1 MKFSNILIL
10 IWFSLVGFTS
20 CEDKKQDQTELNK
33 INNSIKE
40 QYAPDKRVAVY
51 DIGISTIE
59 NSIILTGE
67 SDQPEAIKKLKEE
80 LSRKGLKYV
89 DSIVLLPD
97 ESVGK
102 YKYAVVNNSVAN
114 IRSKAKHSGELATQ
128 AVLGTGL
135 KVLKIVGDFYLVQ
148 TPDAYI
154 SWVDHGGVTL
164 MDQNDYLIW
173 LKTPKIIYTKP
184 FGYVYQNIKNDLNKL
199 SDIVLGAQ
207 LLLLE
212 DKGDYFKVQFPDKRI
227 GFIKKSEG
235 EFYDKWIE
243 ELQPSGDLMELY
255 AREFLGAPYLW
266 GGTSTKGMD
275 CSGFTKTVY
284 LMNGFI
290 IPRDASQQINA
301 GKDVDP
307 NLKFENLVKGDLIFF
322 GRTATDSTKQKVT
335 HVGIW
340 LGNDKGEFIHESKQ
354 VRISSIDPES
364 KYYDESNTKR
374 YLGSRRYLG
383 ETDKLITNLK
393 TDPVLTDI
401 KD

>member
-1 MKFSNILIL
+1 MKFYIILVL
-10 IWFSLVGFTS
+10 VWVSLVGLVA
-20 CEDKKQDQTELNK
+20 CDNEKQDLTELNN
-33 INNSIKE
+33 ISNNIKE

-51 DIGISTIE
+51 DISISSID
-59 NSIILTGE
+59 NSVVLSGE
-67 SDQPEAIKKLKEE
+67 SDQPGAIKELKER
-80 LSRKGLKYV
+80 LSNKGIVYL

-102 YKYAVVNNSVAN
+102 YKFAVVNNSVAN

-128 AVLGTGL
+128 AILGTGL
-135 KVLKIVGDFYLVQ
+135 KVLKLVGDFYLVQ

-164 MDQNDYLIW
+164 MDQKEYLTW
-173 LKTPKIIYTKP
+173 LKKPKIIYTKP
-184 FGYVYQNIKNDLNKL
+184 FGYVYQYVNNDLNKL

-207 LLLLE
+207 LLFIE
-212 DKGDYFKVQFPDKRI
+212 DKDDYFKVQFPDKRV

-235 EFYDKWIE
+235 ELYDNWIK

-255 AREFLGAPYLW
+255 ARDFLGAPYLW

-307 NLKFENLVKGDLIFF
+307 NLKFENLEKGDLLFF
-322 GRTATDSTKQKVT
+322 GRKASDSTRQKVT

-340 LGNDKGEFIHESKQ
+340 LGNNKGEFIHESKQ

-364 KYYDESNTKR
+364 VYYDEKNTNR

-393 TDPVLTDI
+393 TDPVLTEI